1 MVIVEV
7 NGCYYSYT
15 LLYRVITCAM
25 YGNRETEIHLCSS
38 HLYICLIVLSLILLF
53 PLEIHSTHRQ
63 TNTNNQCG
71 FQHNRSA
78 ADYVF

>member
-7 NGCYYSYT
+7 SGCYYCYT

-25 YGNRETEIHLCSS
+25 YGKRGTQSHLCSS

-53 PLEIHSTHRQ
+53 PLEIHSTRRQ
-63 TNTNNQCG
+63 TNTNNHCG
-71 FQHNRSA
+71 FQHNRSTN
-78 ADYVF
+78 DYVF